1 LAEAAL
7 SGKDGL
13 SPFLSRGS
21 FTARKS
27 GMGIL
32 LLLLLLLLLTLV
44 VVSSLVCF
52 LPDFSLRSPLTEFVK
67 TDGTG
72 GRLKIIFGFEN
83 PAFLAF
89 DLFGLKGTIRQDWIN
104 LRVASLERP

>member
-32 LLLLLLLLLTLV
+32 LLLLLLLLLILV

-52 LPDFSLRSPLTEFVK
+52 LPDFSLRSPLTKLVK

-72 GRLKIIFGFEN
+72 GRLKIIFGMEI
-83 PAFLAF
+83 PRYWHLIYS
-89 DLFGLKGTIRQDWIN
+89 GLKRQCHEIFCF
-104 LRVASLERP
+104 RFFS